1 MAPSARPDAIP
12 PPRLARLLIVL
23 VLSGLAAPAS
33 AQVVGGGL
41 NTRVNG
47 SDGGSCQA
55 GTCRVDGGIG
65 AGPNGFYRFRQFDT
79 RQGVDGVT
87 IDNRGRTNVVVGVT
101 HPQGS
106 FLNKPLALSEAANLF
121 WLSPGGIWLG
131 RGASFSPVN
140 TLLLSTATSLNLG
153 QGSGFDVLRTT
164 AAEAAGL
171 SGIPDPSQPA
181 TLSLGTLQDLGLRAP
196 GPVVLAGGRLQ
207 VDRSLL
213 IQAPQ
218 SALQAVAGAGSSLQA
233 GEEVSLQA
241 QRLDLSDLQ
250 ISTGSPGQRGLVT
263 LRTLTPAGEREGGI
277 TLTNSTL
284 QGFNVQVSGGSVDL
298 TNSAIE
304 ASKGLI
310 RLQSTAP
317 EGGIQL
323 SNSRLDLEAHSLA
336 EISAPALRTLGAATY
351 AITPLIHLQAN
362 GDLSIRDGSQLN
374 ASQDLSVL
382 RQALASRGEPPLD
395 PAAISLVST
404 SGNVVLE
411 SERAVRIAQSRLSAD
426 ASDNLAGNIAIVA
439 RGAAEGIQIDAS
451 TLSAR
456 GGAGS
461 GDIRLSSASG
471 IGIRASQLLTES
483 GRAPSSDGITADWDN
498 WLPFTFS
505 GGEITLLNTSATRPI
520 SVESS
525 RLEALT
531 HTREGVLMPFRFDAT
546 TGATFQLSDNH
557 DELDAMAVFTTD
569 NSGNPIGVFPQG
581 RLVLVSDGG
590 IQISNRSQLDAG
602 SHPQADPANLEA
614 FGGRITLLNR
624 STGAPLEVLDSSLL
638 NRSDP
643 STALT
648 FSPFDPSQPL
658 PVGRP
663 GQLELWSAGGLAI
676 RGSQVDGG
684 QDSTVALASLTP
696 ADLQGSSLVR
706 GAGAPLEGINPRSG
720 QTALLDPP
728 STGGPEG
735 PISAQDPV
743 LGRLIEDSRTVGV
756 QAAVQVVITPAP
768 VPTDP
773 PVITVQRV
781 NPLDP
786 QPPPPPI
793 INPTPQELETVLGKE
808 GAAPIVA
815 LLSPPPTLSSSPPP
829 TLSSS
834 PPPTLSSSLTPRKL
848 PPDPLPSTA
857 TSPVAPASPIENGS
871 NAVSLVA
878 PSSPIENGS
887 SKVDLQPSGSRGTA
901 LASVGGTSR
910 LASLDAATAA
920 LDFSQSEQRGQ
931 RTTLAGLGLA
941 SAPGA
946 GQTPTTSWLQEQL
959 RAMGTSLELRLGR
972 PYRPA
977 IVRLSLTP
985 GSRGDATLDLLY
997 LPPQGDVQGWRLDV
1011 PEVRLRSLIAR
1022 LQEQLSRMEQTDLET
1037 PGTASAQLSQLL
1049 LQPLLP
1055 ALRKDGINALLLSVD
1070 RGLQGIPY
1078 AALPVAPGVLL
1089 GDAYALTLTPSLGLT
1104 NLAATAGMAVQG
1116 RMLLG
1121 GSSRFPN
1128 GLADLPLVRQELHT
1142 LAAENSSDLLLD
1154 SGFTDR
1160 SLLRAAGSTNYRR
1173 VHLATHALFR
1183 GGQPTV
1189 ARLYTSSGELNL
1201 SDLARSLREGPSRGG
1216 LDLLS
1221 LSACR
1226 TALGDEQSELGLVGL
1241 ALRTGSRSALGTLWF
1256 VDDAVSAAFFVEFY
1270 RQLARGLP
1278 KDEALRVTRLAFRQG
1293 TIRLQGDRLVDA
1305 QARTLVAGLSPG
1317 DRRRLIEGLR
1327 HPYFW
1332 AGITL
1337 SGSPW

>member
-1 MAPSARPDAIP
+1 MAPSARPEAIP
-12 PPRLARLLIVL
+12 PPQLGRRLLAL
-23 VLSGLAAPAS
+23 LLSGLAAPAS

-65 AGPNGFYRFRQFDT
+65 AGRNGFYRFRQFDT
-79 RQGVDGVT
+79 RQGVDGVS

-101 HPQGS
+101 HPQGT
-106 FLNKPLALSEAANLF
+106 FLNKPLALSEAANLY

-171 SGIPDPSQPA
+171 SGVPDSNPPA
-181 TLSLGTLQDLGLRAP
+181 TVSKATLNDLGLAAP

-213 IQAPQ
+213 IQAPL
-218 SALQAVAGAGSSLQA
+218 SGLQTVAGAGSSLEG
-233 GEEVSLQA
+233 GEEVTLQA
-241 QRLDLSDLQ
+241 QHLDLSDLQ
-250 ISTGSPGQRGLVT
+250 ISAGSPGQRGLVT
-263 LRTLTPAGEREGGI
+263 LRTLTPIGEREGGI

-284 QGFNVQVSGGSVDL
+284 QGFNVQVIGGSVDL
-298 TNSAIE
+298 TNSVIE
-304 ASKGLI
+304 APKGLI

-323 SNSRLDLEAHSLA
+323 SNSRLDLEAHTLA
-336 EISAPALRTLGAATY
+336 DLSAPALRILGAATY
-351 AITPLIHLQAN
+351 ANTPLIHLQAS
-362 GDLSIRDGSQLN
+362 GDLVIRDGSQLT
-374 ASQDLSVL
+374 ASQDLNIVKL
-382 RQALASRGEPPLD
+382 RQDLASQGKLPLD
-395 PAAISLVST
+395 SAAISLVST

-411 SERAVRIAQSRLSAD
+411 SERAVRISASTLSAD
-426 ASDNLAGNIAIVA
+426 ASDNLSGNIGIVA
-439 RGAAEGIQIDAS
+439 RGADGGIQIDAS
-451 TLSAR
+451 TLSAQ

-471 IGIRASQLLTES
+471 IGIQASQLLTET
-483 GRAPSSDGITADWDN
+483 GRAPSSDGITADWEN
-498 WLPFTFS
+498 LLPFTFS
-505 GGEITLLNTSATRPI
+505 GGEITLLNTSTTRPI
-520 SVESS
+520 SVEGS

-531 HTREGVLMPFRFDAT
+531 HTREGVLKPFLIDAT
-546 TGATFQLSDNH
+546 TGYKDQLSDDH
-557 DELDAMAVFTTD
+557 DAGDAMDFTND
-569 NSGNPIGVFPQG
+569 NNGNPIGVFPQG
-581 RLVLVSDGG
+581 RLMLMSDGG
-590 IQISNRSQLDAG
+590 IRISNRSQLDAG
-602 SHPQADPANLEA
+602 SHPTADPANLEA

-624 STGAPLEVLDSSLL
+624 SANSSLEVLDSSIL
-638 NRSDP
+638 NLSDP
-643 STALT
+643 LTALT
-648 FSPFDPSQPL
+648 FSLSDPSQPL
-658 PVGRP
+658 LLGRP

-684 QDSTVALASLTP
+684 QESTVTLASLTP
-696 ADLQGSSLVR
+696 ADLQGSSLLR
-706 GAGAPLEGINPRSG
+706 GAGAPLEGINLRSG
-720 QTALLDPP
+720 QAALLNPP

-735 PISAQDPV
+735 PISGQDPV
-743 LGRLIEDSRTVGV
+743 LGKLIEESRAVGV
-756 QAAVQVVITPAP
+756 KDAVQVVITPAP

-773 PVITVQRV
+773 PVITIQRV

-786 QPPPPPI
+786 KPPPPPI
-793 INPTPQELETVLGKE
+793 TNPTPEELEKVLGKE

-815 LLSPPPTLSSSPPP
+815 LLAPPPTPSAA
-829 TLSSS
+829 
-834 PPPTLSSSLTPRKL
+834 LTPRKL
-848 PPDPLPSTA
+848 PPDPVPNAA
-857 TSPVAPASPIENGS
+857 TSMVAASSPIENGS
-871 NAVSLVA
+871 NVVNLVA
-878 PSSPIENGS
+878 ASSPIENAS
-887 SKVDLQPSGSRGTA
+887 NKVDPQPSGSRVTA
-901 LASVGGTSR
+901 VASASGTSR
-910 LASLDAATAA
+910 QSSLDAATAA
-920 LDFSQSEQRGQ
+920 LGFSQSEQRGQ
-931 RTTLAGLGLA
+931 RTTLEGLGLA

-946 GQTPTTSWLQEQL
+946 GQIPTTAWLQEQL
-959 RAMGTSLELRLGR
+959 RAMGTSQELRQGR

-985 GSRGDATLDLLY
+985 RSRGDGTLDLLY
-997 LPPQGDVQGWRLDV
+997 LPPQGDVQGWRVDV

-1022 LQEQLSRMEQTDLET
+1022 LQQQLSRMEQPDLES

-1055 ALRKDGINALLLSVD
+1055 SLRKDGINALLLSVD
-1070 RGLQGIPY
+1070 RGLQAIPY

-1104 NLAATAGMAVQG
+1104 NLAATSGIPAPG

-1128 GLADLPLVRQELHT
+1128 GLAELPLVRQELQT
-1142 LAAENSSDLLLD
+1142 LAAENNSDLLLD
-1154 SGFTDR
+1154 NGFSDR

-1173 VHLATHALFR
+1173 VHLATHALFL

-1189 ARLYTSSGELNL
+1189 ARLYTSSGDLNL

-1226 TALGDEQSELGLVGL
+1226 TALGDEQSELGLAGL

-1293 TIRLQGDRLVDA
+1293 AIRLQDDRIVDA
-1305 QARTLVAGLSPG
+1305 QSRTLLAGLSPG
-1317 DRRRLIEGLR
+1317 DRLRLADGLS

-1332 AGITL
+1332 AGMTL